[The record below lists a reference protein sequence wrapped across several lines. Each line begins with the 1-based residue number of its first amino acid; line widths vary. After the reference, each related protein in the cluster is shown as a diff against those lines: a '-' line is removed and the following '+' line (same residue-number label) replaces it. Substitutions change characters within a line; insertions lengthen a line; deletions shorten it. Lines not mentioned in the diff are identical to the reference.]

1 MSKRPG
7 WAVGVVA
14 TAVLL
19 LAGCSTDTGGGRL
32 TVGGPTTTPRS
43 AAASTGAA
51 ASAEPSPASATVSMS
66 IPAGAT
72 PGAAGEGNPYGIP
85 TDASAP
91 AAGGPG
97 GPTDGGSTE
106 GGSTDGGSGATPSG
120 LDDTSVV
127 WFETLCQGLAPL
139 PGQEQQALAATDI
152 GAAAT
157 ALSEATAT
165 VTGTAGQ
172 LNQLAPP
179 TVDGG
184 PALASAAV
192 QGLTDF
198 GQTLSDFGARAA
210 DLPAG
215 DGAGFQQ
222 FNADLQSALAST
234 APLGDAKP
242 APDLAAQVRSIPGC
256 ETLFG
261 S

>member
-1 MSKRPG
+1 MSRRPG
-7 WAVGVVA
+7 WAVGAVA

-43 AAASTGAA
+43 AAASAGAG
-51 ASAEPSPASATVSMS
+51 ASADPSSAPPTVSMS

-85 TDASAP
+85 TDGSA
-91 AAGGPG
+91 AATGQPE
-97 GPTDGGSTE
+97 GPTEGGSSD
-106 GGSTDGGSGATPSG
+106 GGSTDGGSGATASG
-120 LDDTSVV
+120 LDDTSTV
-127 WFETLCQGLAPL
+127 WFETVCQGLAPL

-210 DLPAG
+210 DLSG
-215 DGAGFQQ
+215 SDTAGFQQ
-222 FNADLQSALAST
+222 FGTDLQSALAST
-234 APLGDAKP
+234 SPLGDAKP
-242 APDLAAQVRSIPGC
+242 APDVAAQVRSIPGC